1 MPPALRMRYPF
12 FPSIVRVLAKQLAKE
27 PTELIHT
34 QAQAGAHGAE
44 RQAQLRGSF
53 AARQPAPEDQLDHLA
68 LGLRQ
73 RRQGHADL
81 APQQRVVDRRLVGS
95 EQVHV
100 IRGYLAP
107 LALAAPAAQ
116 LVDRAVMG

>member
-1 MPPALRMRYPF
+1 MH
-12 FPSIVRVLAKQLAKE
+12 S
-27 PTELIHT
+27 
-34 QAQAGAHGAE
+34 AE
-44 RQAQLRGSF
+44 RHAQLRGSF
-53 AARQPAPEDQLDHLA
+53 VACQPAPEDQLDRLA

-73 RRQGHADL
+73 RRQRHADL

-100 IRGYLAP
+100 TGGYLAP

-116 LVDRAVMG
+116 FVNRAVQ

>member
-12 FPSIVRVLAKQLAKE
+12 FPSIVRVLAKQLAEE

-81 APQQRVVDRRLVGS
+81 APQPRDPDTWL
-95 EQVHV
+95 
-100 IRGYLAP
+100 L
-107 LALAAPAAQ
+107 AQ
-116 LVDRAVMG
+116 LLHKLDVLRRGEWPDHQVIQACYS